1 MPGFSIFNVIP
12 FKIGL
17 ISHPFCVNSF
27 FVFPAVPEVML
38 GAVDKGAVASIFMDG
53 LAKHTQAID
62 FPDIPVGLIVL
73 LRQRSGEMRPSG
85 RGELE
90 SLYFEYPQFSAPP
103 REGVGGHANVTVVG
117 AGPVGMCAALTLAKR
132 GQNVTLID
140 AKSTFNDGSRAICV
154 ARSSFA
160 LFQMLGVEQSFL
172 DKALPW
178 LSGRSFFRGKEIL
191 EFHMSDMPD
200 EKFRPM
206 YNIQQQFIERFLYEA
221 IANEPLIDMRWCTE
235 CVGLDDDGEGVV
247 LTLRDPEGTYHLES
261 NWVIAAD
268 GARSPVRNMRGLRLK
283 GENFEGR
290 YVIADIQ
297 MENPVKVERF
307 ALFDPDCRPGATVLV
322 HQQPSN
328 IWRIDYQLRE
338 GENEEEEL
346 KESSIR
352 ENVSQV
358 LYECGYYRPWDL
370 EWWSIYSANTLAL
383 DDYRDGRVF
392 FAGDSAHIVPIFGVR
407 GFNNGVL
414 DAHNLGWKLG
424 FVLNGQADAT
434 LLDTYSPERR
444 GATLDV
450 FEKSSKSTQ
459 FMTPRTNGYRVMRDA
474 ALSLAL
480 DHPFAGQFANPRNM
494 TPYSYTDSPLT
505 RNDRQVEWAGAPSP
519 GAFAPN
525 VKLEDGFLLDLCG
538 SNFTVLAFGNVP
550 GLCDLPSDLTK
561 CVALAGDGAVARTY
575 GARDCDAVL
584 LRPDQFIAAR
594 WHNAHGAEISREI
607 NRILCGGR

>member
-1 MPGFSIFNVIP
+1 MTPGVT
-12 FKIGL
+12 
-17 ISHPFCVNSF
+17 
-27 FVFPAVPEVML
+27 A
-38 GAVDKGAVASIFMDG
+38 KGVASFFMDG
-53 LAKHTQAID
+53 LATPAQAVD
-62 FPDIPVGLIVL
+62 FPDISVELIEL

-90 SLYFEYPQFSAPP
+90 SLYFEYPQFPAPSRKGLSA
-103 REGVGGHANVTVVG
+103 RAKVTVVG

-140 AKSTFNDGSRAICV
+140 EKSTFNDGSRAICV
-154 ARSSFA
+154 ARSSLA
-160 LFQMLGVEQSFL
+160 LFQMLGVERPFL
-172 DKALPW
+172 DNALPW

-191 EFHMSDMPD
+191 EFHMPDTAD

-206 YNIQQQFIERFLYEA
+206 YNIQQQFIERFLYEG
-221 IANEPLIDMRWCTE
+221 IANEPLIDMRWCTK
-235 CVGLDDDGEGVV
+235 CVGLDDGGEGVV
-247 LTLRDPEGTYHLES
+247 LTLSDPEGTYRLES
-261 NWVIAAD
+261 DWVIAAD
-268 GARSPVRNMRGLRLK
+268 GARSPVRKMRGLRLK

-290 YVIADIQ
+290 YVIADIR

-328 IWRIDYQLRE
+328 IWRIDYQLRD
-338 GENEEEEL
+338 GENEEKEL

-358 LYECGYYRPWDL
+358 LDECGYDRPWDL

-383 DDYRDGRVF
+383 DDYRDGCVF

-424 FVLNGQADAT
+424 FVLNGQADAA
-434 LLDTYSPERR
+434 LLDSYSPERR

-505 RNDRQVEWAGAPSP
+505 RNDQDLEWAGAPSS

-538 SNFTVLAFGNVP
+538 PNFTVLAFRK
-550 GLCDLPSDLTK
+550 CARPSRSLK
-561 CVALAGDGAVARTY
+561 
-575 GARDCDAVL
+575 
-584 LRPDQFIAAR
+584 
-594 WHNAHGAEISREI
+594 
-607 NRILCGGR
+607 